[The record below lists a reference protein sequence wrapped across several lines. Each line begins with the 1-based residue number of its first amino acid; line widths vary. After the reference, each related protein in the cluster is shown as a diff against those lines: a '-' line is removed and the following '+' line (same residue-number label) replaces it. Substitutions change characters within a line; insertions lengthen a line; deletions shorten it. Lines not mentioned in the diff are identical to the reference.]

1 VCRDLALKFVVVDSK
16 IGFQIGRILCAA
28 KRVAASNLA
37 QRGMSWSR
45 VATSKTVPN
54 YLCSMKTHA
63 NKEGN
68 ARGLFVTCR
77 EKVDVSILGCLKNW
91 DCWFVFVAQPENKS
105 STNSQC
111 AQSRRI
117 VERVNS

>member
-1 VCRDLALKFVVVDSK
+1 VCRDLALKFDVVDSK

-45 VATSKTVPN
+45 VATSKIVPN
-54 YLCSMKTHA
+54 YLCSMKSHA

-68 ARGLFVTCR
+68 ARGLFVTYR
-77 EKVDVSILGCLKNW
+77 EKVDIFILDCLKNW
-91 DCWFVFVAQPENKS
+91 DCWFVFVAQLENKS

-111 AQSRRI
+111 AQSR
-117 VERVNS
+117 